1 MLIRATQ
8 IFTLAAIVA
17 FGFFG
22 VLAQNADS
30 KTPGSEKSEDKED
43 QPKSIKEMFEKMR
56 IAKEKK
62 EHDEMIERGEEVL
75 RITEQIDKSYAANE
89 KFTDDD
95 LARLASIEQK
105 VKKIR
110 NELGG
115 KDDDDDLID
124 ESREDMPSAFAEA
137 FKTFRSATAK
147 LVDELKK
154 TTRFSISAVAI
165 ESSNTVMKLAR
176 FLRIRR

>member
-1 MLIRATQ
+1 MIRATQ

-22 VLAQNADS
+22 VFAQSADS
-30 KTPGSEKSEDKED
+30 RTPGSQRSEDKED
-43 QPKSIKEMFEKMR
+43 QPKGIKEMLEKMR

-75 RITEQIDKSYAANE
+75 RIATQIDKSYAANA

-115 KDDDDDLID
+115 KDDDEPLNEDRDDT
-124 ESREDMPSAFAEA
+124 PSAFVEA
-137 FKTFRSATAK
+137 FKTFRSTTEK